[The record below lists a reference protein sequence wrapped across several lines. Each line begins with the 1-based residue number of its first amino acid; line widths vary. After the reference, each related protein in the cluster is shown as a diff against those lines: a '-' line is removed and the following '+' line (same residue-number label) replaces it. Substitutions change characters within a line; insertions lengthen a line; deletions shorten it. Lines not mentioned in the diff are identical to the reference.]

1 MNFKT
6 FLQKLHEA
14 ASSRTVGTLEANKKD
29 RAKSDSPNL
38 RAKDAA
44 RKRIERSKQTPRS
57 KKSKQE
63 LIKDVII
70 VKTEK
75 GRVQLIFK
83 DSFNKN
89 YHQKISKDSLS
100 IEEAQQITKDPKFEQ
115 TQASKLLFGNIR
127 EKEVSKREPGKKEE
141 PKKEKKPET
150 KKESSDKEK
159 KEEEKKPQKAKRMSK
174 DEIFKAMSQ
183 MDGQQL
189 AGVPLETR
197 QEYFKMTR
205 KPPTN
210 TDFDNITYEALT
222 VKFGLSPVSSL
233 PYNQQVLN
241 AIMFLAKIKAGASE
255 QELQTYGAVAP
266 SAMEFTRTAF
276 YTARKILSQL
286 GEECIQNLLS
296 NTETGMTPI
305 NAEGAVDMQC
315 GNYKFKVSAGGE
327 MSFSTNEFD
336 QKNKSFR
343 GMVASALVQALA
355 NPNVAQNDPKAMQ
368 AIQKGEE
375 AKGKFS
381 TVLIPDE
388 MIAAIMGDEKLKAEL
403 QGMRFTN
410 AMGEDIGPAISDD
423 GQLNPML
430 SLSTYRKGWEELTK
444 SIVGGSKSSAKSEI
458 KSSIVG
464 NFLKGYL
471 RGDNIVP
478 QEMAPNHLITMN
490 GVFPLSDEYFDLVSR
505 QAEVDV
511 KPAKDVMNSANIGN
525 YKSSS
530 AELLRKFRTIVEEK
544 QNLKSMLVPIDSLNP
559 MEIIAQ
565 YAASNNDFMINVS
578 LLPGFQAKDINS
590 IQYNYVKIGK
600 KTIKIPVLDNI
611 TTEKELMNE
620 CPLIVND
627 ILIESLTNNFVLT
640 ALQASG
646 LLTDSEVE
654 LFKYGTE
661 MLVEGIED
669 QSPLKGLYEL
679 MISRIDQDPSRLFE
693 FLSFVDEEYKRD
705 YKKEYRNYHGKPKQK
720 KERAA
725 RTAARELLIK
735 KGRVKRGDGKDVDHK
750 KPLRHGGSKGIN
762 NLRVRDKSENR
773 SDNGHKKG
781 ESQNKDWK

>member
-141 PKKEKKPET
+141 PKKEKKPEA

-276 YTARKILSQL
+276 YTAKKILSNQ
-286 GEECIQNLLS
+286 
-296 NTETGMTPI
+296 
-305 NAEGAVDMQC
+305 
-315 GNYKFKVSAGGE
+315 
-327 MSFSTNEFD
+327 
-336 QKNKSFR
+336 
-343 GMVASALVQALA
+343 
-355 NPNVAQNDPKAMQ
+355 
-368 AIQKGEE
+368 
-375 AKGKFS
+375 
-381 TVLIPDE
+381 
-388 MIAAIMGDEKLKAEL
+388 
-403 QGMRFTN
+403 
-410 AMGEDIGPAISDD
+410 
-423 GQLNPML
+423 
-430 SLSTYRKGWEELTK
+430 
-444 SIVGGSKSSAKSEI
+444 
-458 KSSIVG
+458 
-464 NFLKGYL
+464 
-471 RGDNIVP
+471 
-478 QEMAPNHLITMN
+478 
-490 GVFPLSDEYFDLVSR
+490 
-505 QAEVDV
+505 
-511 KPAKDVMNSANIGN
+511 
-525 YKSSS
+525 
-530 AELLRKFRTIVEEK
+530 ELL
-544 QNLKSMLVPIDSLNP
+544 Q
-559 MEIIAQ
+559 II
-565 YAASNNDFMINVS
+565 
-578 LLPGFQAKDINS
+578 LLPC
-590 IQYNYVKIGK
+590 
-600 KTIKIPVLDNI
+600 
-611 TTEKELMNE
+611 M
-620 CPLIVND
+620 
-627 ILIESLTNNFVLT
+627 
-640 ALQASG
+640 
-646 LLTDSEVE
+646 
-654 LFKYGTE
+654 
-661 MLVEGIED
+661 
-669 QSPLKGLYEL
+669 
-679 MISRIDQDPSRLFE
+679 
-693 FLSFVDEEYKRD
+693 
-705 YKKEYRNYHGKPKQK
+705 
-720 KERAA
+720 
-725 RTAARELLIK
+725 
-735 KGRVKRGDGKDVDHK
+735 
-750 KPLRHGGSKGIN
+750 
-762 NLRVRDKSENR
+762 
-773 SDNGHKKG
+773 
-781 ESQNKDWK
+781 